1 MKRME
6 RDTSICKYCENPEV
20 CNLESCAKAK
30 EDFELINECKHYMKT
45 CYIRVVSCLVLM
57 FFVLSVIIGYFICI
71 FGNIK

>member
-30 EDFELINECKHYMKT
+30 EDFELINEYKHYMKT
-45 CYIRVVSCLVLM
+45 CYILALM
-57 FFVLSVIIGYFICI
+57 FFVISVIIGYFICI

>member
-30 EDFELINECKHYMKT
+30 EDFELINECKHYMKA
-45 CYIRVVSCLVLM
+45 LM
-57 FFVLSVIIGYFICI
+57 FFVISVIIGYFICI